1 MTRRVIG
8 FVPLVLPQRSGGM
21 GHMAQPRVL
30 PERSEGR
37 TIELTC
43 CGRITTKLCKHDNPL
58 INHKTSIAAQPP
70 QSGAAIG
77 YMF

>member
-37 TIELTC
+37 TPT
-43 CGRITTKLCKHDNPL
+43 ITWQRK
-58 INHKTSIAAQPP
+58 P
-70 QSGAAIG
+70 QAVTDQVNCDVI
-77 YMF
+77 